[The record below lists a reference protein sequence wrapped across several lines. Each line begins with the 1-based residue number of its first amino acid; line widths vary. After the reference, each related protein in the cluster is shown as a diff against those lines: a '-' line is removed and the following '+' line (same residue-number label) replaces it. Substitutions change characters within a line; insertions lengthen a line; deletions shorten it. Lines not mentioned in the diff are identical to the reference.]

1 MNNKTLLVT
10 QYRVIDI
17 KSKVAIVKKLEIE
30 EGDIIKVELPLDKV
44 YSNNAVF
51 IDIINVTKNL
61 VEDRYS
67 LVSFSNS
74 VRSSVE
80 LEII

>member
-1 MNNKTLLVT
+1 MNKTLLVT
-10 QYRVIDI
+10 QYRVSDI

-30 EGDIIKVELPLDKV
+30 EGDIIKIELPLDKV

-61 VEDRYS
+61 VEERYS